1 MTRGLGKENV
11 RILVACTDQTRKPYF
26 INLNEQEHFS
36 VVLCESMEELQK
48 VRQCHPDVDMVLIAV
63 DADTPENREIAEY
76 VIAIA
81 NQEQIPT
88 LAIVLRDEPAFEEF
102 LYDKSVTQCVPA
114 NIAEDKL
121 TKRLQKILELFMNSR
136 QMRELLARRER
147 ELEEQR
153 ETLHYRD
160 DLTGCLNLAGFRRRA
175 KEILRGHTDWQYM
188 LWYCDIKDFKY
199 INERLGYEQGND
211 LLRYW
216 GQLALDYKIEGEVIG
231 CLTGDRF
238 VGLIRV
244 TEDNESSQME
254 CVLDK
259 VRNYFRDRGIAHDV
273 QIITGIYSLTAEDYE
288 TANIDHM
295 IANAKLAQQRL
306 KESAGKERWS
316 VFNPEQLESDRRRMM
331 ISSHLPQAI
340 KDEEI
345 EVYFQPQYN
354 YSNGKLR
361 GAEALCR
368 WNHAELGWISP
379 GEFIPVLEKTGQVT
393 DLDIYVWEQVC
404 KCLHK
409 WKKEGICV
417 PVSVN
422 ISREDVRSRNL
433 TEMFEG
439 LLRKYELSPDM
450 LHLEITESSYFDHA
464 NVLIREVTNLVN
476 AGFSVEMD
484 DFGSGY
490 SSLNMLKEVPV
501 NVLKMDLRFLSNE
514 GDSFRSGNIINHV
527 VRMAHTMHI
536 EVVAEGVETTTQ
548 ADFLK
553 SCGCCSMQGF
563 LFSKPVPLAEFE
575 QLIRGQQFDKC
586 KPAEDNEARKYMEHL
601 LSANDAGSILFN
613 RFLGAACIF
622 SYDGENLELV
632 LANDAVYREAGSSM
646 EEFPRGHFA
655 CFDRLAPGS
664 SEILQKVLENTLSVG
679 QATGVIC
686 TGDTGQYLQV
696 RFHYLYKEGNEHFLF
711 CEQRNVTQEQV
722 LQEQQAQ
729 NFEQMYQYLKLQQ
742 SKLMALQKIPGV
754 IVFDYDPQTD
764 CLDISVG
771 LENNE
776 LEEKKIEHFSQ
787 KEDAFHALTPES
799 AARLKE
805 VFDAVCEDGSTG
817 SIDIMGSPMGLDF
830 GWVRCT
836 YTCLKDDNGAVEHI
850 FGRMQSIENDMR
862 LNEELRAKAE
872 HDSMTNLLNHDASIE
887 GIRMHLG
894 NHEGGTLMM
903 IDVDDFKLINDLNS
917 HLYGDTV
924 LKRLAKEL
932 WKSFR
937 RTDLI
942 GRFGGDEFL
951 VYLPGS
957 FDEEFAMRKAGEIN
971 HFCNHLK
978 VNNIEQFSLSIG
990 IAIADENEDI
1000 TAEEFIDRA
1009 DRALY
1014 EVKRNGKNAV
1024 NVYKK

>member
-1 MTRGLGKENV
+1 MTRELGKENV
-11 RILVACTDQTRKPYF
+11 RILAVCTDQTRKPYF
-26 INLNEQEHFS
+26 RKLDGQEHSS
-36 VVLCESMEELQK
+36 VLLRETMEELQRT
-48 VRQCHPDVDMVLIAV
+48 RQSHPDVDMVIIAV
-63 DADTPENREIAEY
+63 DADTPKNREMAEY
-76 VIAIA
+76 VIEIA
-81 NQEQIPT
+81 NQERIPT
-88 LAIVLRDEPAFEEF
+88 LAIMLPDAPAFEEF
-102 LYDKSVTQCVPA
+102 LYDKNVTQCVPA

-121 TKRLQKILELFMNSR
+121 TTRIQRTMELFLNSR
-136 QMRELLARRER
+136 QLRMLLERNER

-175 KEILRGHTDWQYM
+175 QELLREHTDWQYM

-199 INERLGYEQGND
+199 INERLGYEQGNN

-238 VGLIRV
+238 VGLIRT
-244 TEDNESSQME
+244 TEENESSQME
-254 CVLDK
+254 GVLEK
-259 VRNYFRDRGIAHDV
+259 VRNYFRDNGIEYDV
-273 QIITGIYSLTAEDYE
+273 QIITGIYSLTAEDYQ

-306 KESAGKERWS
+306 KESASKERWS
-316 VFNPEQLESDRRRMM
+316 VFNPEQLEADRRRMM
-331 ISSHLPQAI
+331 ISSHLAQAI

-354 YSNGKLR
+354 YGNGKLR
-361 GAEALCR
+361 GAEALSR

-379 GEFIPVLEKTGQVT
+379 GEFIPVLEKTGQIT
-393 DLDIYVWEQVC
+393 DLDVYVWEQVC

-409 WKKEGICV
+409 WETEGVRV

-422 ISREDVRSRNL
+422 ISREDVRARNL

-439 LLRKYELSPDM
+439 LLKKYELSPDM
-450 LHLEITESSYFDHA
+450 LHLEITETSYFDHA

-553 SCGCCSMQGF
+553 ACGCYNMQGF

-575 QLIRGQQFDKC
+575 QIIRKRQVDKC
-586 KPAEDNEARKYMEHL
+586 IPLEDNEARRYMQHL
-601 LSANDAGSILFN
+601 MSANDAGSILFN
-613 RFLGAACIF
+613 RFLGAVCIF
-622 SYDGENLELV
+622 SYDGKNLELV
-632 LANDAVYREAGSSM
+632 LANNAVYKEAGSCM
-646 EEFPRGHFA
+646 EEFPREGCA
-655 CFDRLAPGS
+655 CFERLAPGS
-664 SEILQKVLENTLSVG
+664 GEVLQKVLENTLSFG

-696 RFHYLYKEGNEHFLF
+696 RFQYLYKEGNEHYLL
-711 CEQRNVTQEQV
+711 CEQRNVTQEQIMCNQKSQDYDQV
-722 LQEQQAQ
+722 YQ
-729 NFEQMYQYLKLQQ
+729 NLKLQQ
-742 SKLMALQKIPGV
+742 SKLLALQKIPGV
-754 IVFDYDPQTD
+754 IVFDYDPKTD

-771 LENNE
+771 LANNE

-787 KEDAFHALTPES
+787 KEDAFHMLTPES

-805 VFDAVCEDGSTG
+805 VFNTAREDGSTG
-817 SIDIMGSPMGLDF
+817 SIDIMGSPMGLEF

-872 HDSMTNLLNHDASIE
+872 HDSMTDLLNHDASIE

-903 IDVDDFKLINDLNS
+903 IDVDDFKLINDRNS

-951 VYLPGS
+951 VYLPSS

-971 HFCNHLK
+971 NFCNRLE

-990 IAIADENEDI
+990 IAIVDENEDI

-1009 DRALY
+1009 DKALY

-1024 NVYKK
+1024 NVYKR